1 MDDLIVSIQLL
12 LLFYEKKAKAALRKN
27 RFNTT
32 FVTVLSERAW
42 TVDGRFTV
50 SIQLLLLF
58 YLLVIINSYFFNDVS
73 IQLLLLFYKD
83 GKIYC
88 GCFAVFQYNFCYCSI
103 SSVEKRK
110 PDVIMFQYNF
120 CYCSMTLWRILCS
133 AKRQFQYNFC
143 YCSIYIAT
151 DLIFISLCFNT
162 TFVTVLSSWNFQES
176 ASLIVSIQLLLL
188 FYALASSPWINPVCV
203 SIQLLL
209 LFYSDSRPY

>member
-1 MDDLIVSIQLL
+1 MYGKKFKMDVLGKFQYNFCYCSMR
-12 LLFYEKKAKAALRKN
+12 RKP
-27 RFNTT
+27 RQP
-32 FVTVLSERAW
+32 W
-42 TVDGRFTV
+42 GRTV

-120 CYCSMTLWRILCS
+120 CYCSMELLSEGSNESRS
-133 AKRQFQYNFC
+133 FQYNFC
-143 YCSIYIAT
+143 YCSITTANRLFCTIR
-151 DLIFISLCFNT
+151 CFNT
-162 TFVTVLSSWNFQES
+162 TFVTVLWS
-176 ASLIVSIQLLLL
+176 ALS
-188 FYALASSPWINPVCV
+188 
-203 SIQLLL
+203 
-209 LFYSDSRPY
+209 SRPFPFSLFQYNFCYCSMNWTV